1 MLDEGS
7 EQLSGVIREKA
18 KFPMIRGPNGE
29 IQRAAFSRYFVRLH
43 HTPNEECLLDDKH
56 IRRDR
61 KIFTKQ
67 NLRAFLKHSLQREAW
82 IGAPWLVK
90 EPLAIQYRL
99 PMEIPS
105 HLLQDA
111 RLLANKVNPA
121 IFSQFAQGHCSS
133 FANFLQQQ
141 LLQMKPPR
149 KRTKNFSQDEYNRLK
164 HEEMARMQMQQ
175 QVSQHNILCL
185 VQPLMPAQT
194 AGATPQQ
201 LQQMQ
206 NYHQPIASRVEPRA
220 PPPPVIKYPIEDLDI
235 APKRNGV
242 VRPELEF
249 FTDEMTA
256 YIRGGRKGFFEDIDM
271 ESMGMLLEVWNTLKC
286 PVRSVRLGQLHVR

>member
-1 MLDEGS
+1 MTVNAVYDEFKRDFFPGEEVLVLLEEGG

-43 HTPNEECLLDDKH
+43 HTPSEECLLDDKH

-61 KIFTKQ
+61 KVFTKQ

-111 RLLANKVNPA
+111 KVLANKVRLD
-121 IFSQFAQGHCSS
+121 
-133 FANFLQQQ
+133 ANSLTSVRLSTAADVAKQQM
-141 LLQMKPPR
+141 LQMKPPR

-164 HEEMARMQMQQ
+164 HEEFQRMQMQQ
-175 QVSQHNILCL
+175 MV
-185 VQPLMPAQT
+185 
-194 AGATPQQ
+194 
-201 LQQMQ
+201 
-206 NYHQPIASRVEPRA
+206 
-220 PPPPVIKYPIEDLDI
+220 
-235 APKRNGV
+235 
-242 VRPELEF
+242 
-249 FTDEMTA
+249 
-256 YIRGGRKGFFEDIDM
+256 
-271 ESMGMLLEVWNTLKC
+271 GMLD
-286 PVRSVRLGQLHVR
+286 QL